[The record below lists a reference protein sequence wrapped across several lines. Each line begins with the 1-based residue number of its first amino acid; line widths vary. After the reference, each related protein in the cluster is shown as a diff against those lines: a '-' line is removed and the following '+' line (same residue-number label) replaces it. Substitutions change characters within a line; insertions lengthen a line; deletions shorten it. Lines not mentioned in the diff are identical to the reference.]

1 LYPHRVIGNKEYAV
15 QNEKPN
21 NIRIK
26 RYRVANTTLLAVIFP
41 ILMAFLL
48 LLVPSSTTVLN
59 FNVVLDAVAQTSP
72 SSPSPSNIATNTFEM
87 DGQIGSLILGM
98 PPNTKTVDMTA
109 VPKFILSGD
118 WTINVA
124 QGNLSD
130 FSASFYTGPVNGA
143 ENHTHQLSNFRVSDN
158 APIQL
163 SPDKSLSLSGIVD
176 VGTNGNKA
184 WNNVNA
190 TVDVSKGRSITISLA
205 DEDTQRHFMGQQIY
219 GIVQGL
225 KV

>member
-1 LYPHRVIGNKEYAV
+1 MA
-15 QNEKPN
+15 N
-21 NIRIK
+21 NYLPAII
-26 RYRVANTTLLAVIFP
+26 VPV
-41 ILMAFLL
+41 LMAVLL
-48 LLVPSSTTVLN
+48 LPLPSYPTGMN
-59 FNVVLDAVAQTSP
+59 FNIISDAAAQTS
-72 SSPSPSNIATNTFEM
+72 SPSNTATNTFEI

-98 PPNTKTVDMTA
+98 PPNTKTIDMTT
-109 VPKFILSGD
+109 VPKFILSGN
-118 WTINVA
+118 WNMEVN
-124 QGNLSD
+124 QGKLMD
-130 FSASFYTGPVNGA
+130 FVASFYTGPTNGA

-158 APIQL
+158 APIRL
-163 SPDKSLSLSGIVD
+163 SPDKSLSISGIVD

-205 DEDTQRHFMGQQIY
+205 DEGTERHFMGQQIY